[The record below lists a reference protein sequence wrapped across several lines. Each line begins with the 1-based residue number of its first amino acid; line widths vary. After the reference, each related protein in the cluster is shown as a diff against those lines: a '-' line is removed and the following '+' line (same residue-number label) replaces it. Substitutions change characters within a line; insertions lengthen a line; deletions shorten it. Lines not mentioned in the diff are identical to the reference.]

1 MGDREGGEVYSA
13 QLCPSVQSQSQDALG
28 VNTIKQSEPLS
39 SVRTSCRGIGGLEES
54 NNEVVLMV
62 SGATA
67 KAKQVRDYGCSREG
81 AGEVA
86 AWSLVTDDE
95 CFRSAL

>member
-1 MGDREGGEVYSA
+1 M
-13 QLCPSVQSQSQDALG
+13 
-28 VNTIKQSEPLS
+28 NTIKQSEPLS

-62 SGATA
+62 SGAMA

-81 AGEVA
+81 EEKWLLSRLLLTMNVSDLPCSGMEKPTGVS
-86 AWSLVTDDE
+86 W
-95 CFRSAL
+95 